1 MPLMFMHSRRV
12 AIRMKTKLILAI
24 TLLCGVAAGPV
35 LHAQKADASAPPSKE
50 EIEKKRKEVID
61 RIEKLGWTREGT
73 GKLGTM
79 AEVAIQKGFRFTSG
93 PGAQQL
99 LRMYDNIPSGNELG
113 MLTTEGLGPWI
124 IFEFSDSGYVKDD
137 EKDKLNADELMET
150 LRAGNAAGN
159 EQRRKMGIGELELL
173 GWAVPPRYNEKTN
186 NLEWATRIRPKDG
199 GGESINYNT
208 KLLGRKG
215 VMEVAL
221 VCAPDEMD
229 KLIPDYQK
237 IIAGYKYVSG
247 ETYAEY
253 RAGDKV
259 AQYGLAALVA
269 GGAAVAAGKMGLF
282 AKLSTLFAKLG
293 KGVIVVIVAVGAVL
307 KSLLAKLFGKRPAA

>member
-1 MPLMFMHSRRV
+1 MSRLKSSLVPVIALFCGLASGPL
-12 AIRMKTKLILAI
+12 
-24 TLLCGVAAGPV
+24 
-35 LHAQKADASAPPSKE
+35 LHAQKPAPGGPPSKE
-50 EIEKKRKEVID
+50 EIEKRRQEAIAH
-61 RIEKLGWTREGT
+61 IEKFGWVREGT

-79 AEVAIQKGFRFTSG
+79 AEVAIPKGYRFTSSSG
-93 PGAQQL
+93 TQKMLQ
-99 LRMYDNIPSGNELG
+99 MYDNIPSSNELG

-124 IFEFSDSGYVKDD
+124 IFEFNDVGYVKDD
-137 EKDKLNADELMET
+137 DKDELNADKLMET
-150 LRAGNAAGN
+150 LRAGQEEGN
-159 EQRRKMGIGELELL
+159 KRRREMGVGELELL
-173 GWAVPPRYNEKTN
+173 GWAVPPRYNAQTH
-186 NLEWATRIRPKDG
+186 NLEWATRIRSKDG

-208 KLLGRKG
+208 RLLGRKG

-229 KLIPDYQK
+229 NLMPEYQR
-237 IIAGYKYVSG
+237 IMTGHKYITG
-247 ETYAEY
+247 ESYAEY

-293 KGVIVVIVAVGAVL
+293 KGIIVVIVAVGAAL